1 MYWSIKRDLHGV
13 VQSLGFAL
21 SVCSV
26 TQVLVMTW
34 KATQIPLQN
43 RDKPNDKESS
53 LSLPLVEGQK
63 QGVSVIKFSYI
74 CYKTARNLF
83 KSVHIFPIFYAFLL
97 TVCAAG

>member
-1 MYWSIKRDLHGV
+1 MCWSIKRDLHGV

-43 RDKPNDKESS
+43 RDKPNDKES
-53 LSLPLVEGQK
+53 LFSLPLVKGLK
-63 QGVSVIKFSYI
+63 WAVSLIKFSYI
-74 CYKTARNLF
+74 
-83 KSVHIFPIFYAFLL
+83 
-97 TVCAAG
+97 